1 MKMGLFAVVGREIE
15 GGRRFLHR
23 LSGRFHHHAEVW
35 RDNAGMDVVFVY
47 TIADYMGQV
56 FR

>member
-47 TIADYMGQV
+47 AIADYMGQV
-56 FR
+56 SR